1 MEKLSF
7 SFPKEEKLC
16 GEIRVAELFKQGS
29 AQIAYPLRACWRLLP
44 APEFEATSAPD
55 SQVASSPVFIKVL
68 MSAPKKRLHRANKRN
83 RAKRLMREAYRLQKH
98 ALWQQVSTM
107 KSENGVPMS
116 MELAFV
122 WLAEETLPYAK
133 VYERMGRLLEKIQAS
148 LS

>member
-1 MEKLSF
+1 
-7 SFPKEEKLC
+7 
-16 GEIRVAELFKQGS
+16 
-29 AQIAYPLRACWRLLP
+29 
-44 APEFEATSAPD
+44 
-55 SQVASSPVFIKVL
+55 

-98 ALWQQVSTM
+98 ALWQQISTM
-107 KSENGVPMS
+107 KSENGVPMR